1 MKKKQQIVLEEQEWS
16 NIQSIADNFGL
27 SISEFLASLSS
38 QKLLVIDPNLQEDK
52 LDLQEALITLAEAKK
67 TGEKAMLWEDF
78 EKELEADEIS
88 N

>member
-1 MKKKQQIVLEEQEWS
+1 MKKKQEIVLEEQEWS
-16 NIQSIADNFGL
+16 NIQSIADYFGL

-38 QKLLVIDPNLQEDK
+38 QKLLVIDPHLEEDK